1 MLVPGRPLGGKS
13 DKCRGVGGREGHV
26 NVSTFVFAKERLLW
40 TGIVTDSICV
50 LILLCRVGCVWLLVF
65 VLYVGWMVVRSGWM
79 EWVPWQYV
87 SILCMT

>member
-1 MLVPGRPLGGKS
+1 MPGRPLGGKS

-50 LILLCRVGCVWLLVF
+50 LNFCAGSGVCGCWYSL
-65 VLYVGWMVVRSGWM
+65 LYVGWMVVRLDWM
-79 EWVPWQYV
+79 EWVPWQGV